1 MRVLFLS
8 HRFWPSIGGREIFG
22 SQLACSLQDRG
33 FQMMVLANGD
43 GGLSSTAEY
52 KGIPIKRLPLSDAL
66 IERDLDK
73 LMEVRRRLIDIKRA
87 FLPDLIHIHGFDA
100 SIAFFHFETSDTCRT
115 PLLVTLTEEA
125 VGFGIDK
132 DLFRRTLRSA
142 NWITSKSSLVLTRA
156 YDSMPEIASRS
167 CVIENGIKCP
177 ALAPTSLPTNSPTLL
192 CLGRLVLQKGFD
204 LAVIALASIVE
215 RFPQVRLILAGDG
228 TVRQVLERQIAE
240 LGLVD
245 HVEFRGWIAPDEVPA
260 LMNEATI
267 VVLPS
272 RWEGLPSVA
281 LQAAMMAR
289 PIVATR
295 VGGIPEVVVHQE
307 TGLLVEP
314 EDVSALAAAIAFL
327 LMSPEIAV
335 EMGSAGRR
343 RVQEIFSWDKCV
355 GEYEDLYRQLARHGE
370 RRELV

>member
-8 HRFWPSIGGREIFG
+8 HQFWPFIGGREIFG
-22 SQLACSLQDRG
+22 SQLASSLQDRG
-33 FQMMVLANGD
+33 VQMMVLTDGD
-43 GGLSSTAEY
+43 GRLSSTAEY
-52 KGIPIKRLPLSDAL
+52 KGIPIRRLPFSNAL

-87 FLPDLIHIHGFDA
+87 FLPDLIHIHGFDPG
-100 SIAFFHFETSDTCRT
+100 IAFFHLQTSDTCRT

-132 DLFRRTLRSA
+132 DLFRRTLRFA
-142 NWITSKSSLVLTRA
+142 DWITSKSSLVLMRA
-156 YDSMPEIASRS
+156 RDSMPEIASRS

-177 ALAPTSLPTNSPTLL
+177 ALAPISLPTNSPILL
-192 CLGRLVLQKGFD
+192 CLGRLVPQKGFD
-204 LAVIALASIVE
+204 LAVTALASIVE
-215 RFPQVRLILAGDG
+215 RFPQVRLIFAGDG
-228 TVRQVLERQIAE
+228 TARQALEQQIAE
-240 LGLVD
+240 WGLVD

-260 LMNEATI
+260 LMNGATI

-327 LMSPEIAV
+327 LVNPEIAV
-335 EMGSAGRR
+335 QMGSAGRR
-343 RVQEIFSWDKCV
+343 RVQEVFSWDKCV
-355 GEYEDLYRQLARHGE
+355 GDYKDLYRGLTRSGE

>member
-1 MRVLFLS
+1 
-8 HRFWPSIGGREIFG
+8 
-22 SQLACSLQDRG
+22 
-33 FQMMVLANGD
+33 
-43 GGLSSTAEY
+43 
-52 KGIPIKRLPLSDAL
+52 
-66 IERDLDK
+66 
-73 LMEVRRRLIDIKRA
+73 
-87 FLPDLIHIHGFDA
+87 
-100 SIAFFHFETSDTCRT
+100 
-115 PLLVTLTEEA
+115 
-125 VGFGIDK
+125 
-132 DLFRRTLRSA
+132 
-142 NWITSKSSLVLTRA
+142 
-156 YDSMPEIASRS
+156 
-167 CVIENGIKCP
+167 
-177 ALAPTSLPTNSPTLL
+177 
-192 CLGRLVLQKGFD
+192 
-204 LAVIALASIVE
+204 VIALASIVE

-228 TVRQVLERQIAE
+228 TVRQALERQIAE

-295 VGGIPEVVVHQE
+295 VGGIPEVVVHRE

-335 EMGSAGRR
+335 EMGSTGRR
-343 RVQEIFSWDKCV
+343 RVQEVFGWDKCV